1 MVEQKPNQPKSQL
14 EASDPQGYSAR
25 GKGFLQRTIGE
36 RLSRRIVVPAALMLG
51 GLVGGSAAGC
61 DNESPTTS
69 ESSARTSITQPEN
82 PTTLGSIPNTNTTGT
97 TLQETTTSNSTSTTE
112 VPTTSTTEVPTTTTT
127 EVLTG
132 LDPEFISKEKT
143 LADVAGEIEI
153 GKPLKEPDKSVPAD
167 MQELF
172 QSKNPKNKLLYVG
185 KNGWKSVLTTKPWLF
200 NDSVS
205 DGPVYDFFAGN
216 PEKPWGEY
224 ANFATMEFLD
234 VVLIPDSEDFY
245 MRGQNPL
252 TGSEMYIRTSPN
264 NDKTIDYPVVY
275 PFDMAANTQKQ
286 QIFGV
291 GNDHSYVTW
300 KKFLKSHKLSDIIQ
314 PGDIL
319 YIGFAGVGRGDLSDP
334 ANIKWEVAVDERD
347 VQYVASI
354 LFPIFDETE
363 KYEKIY
369 VGS

>member
-1 MVEQKPNQPKSQL
+1 MVEQKPNIQTRTQ
-14 EASDPQGYSAR
+14 EEINDPQRYMDRAG
-25 GKGFLQRTIGE
+25 GFLG
-36 RLSRRIVVPAALMLG
+36 SVRRRVARRAAPFIIAAGFGGVLG
-51 GLVGGSAAGC
+51 GCGVENKPSETSGQ
-61 DNESPTTS
+61 TT
-69 ESSARTSITQPEN
+69 ITQPTITSEN
-82 PTTLGSIPNTNTTGT
+82 PTTSKTDIPYA
-97 TLQETTTSNSTSTTE
+97 STTE
-112 VPTTSTTEVPTTTTT
+112 PELPTTNITNQTTTTEKTTTTT
-127 EVLTG
+127 EAVTTTTTEAQVG
-132 LDPEFISKEKT
+132 IDAEFISKEKT
-143 LADVAGEIEI
+143 LVDVTGKIGI
-153 GKPLKEPDKSVPAD
+153 GKYLKEPDKSVPAD

-172 QSKNPKNKLLYVG
+172 RSKNPKNKLLYVG

-205 DGPVYDFFAGN
+205 DGPVYNFFGGN

-224 ANFATMEFLD
+224 SDYAIMEFLD

-252 TGSEMYIRTSPN
+252 TGSEMYARITQD

-275 PFDMAANTQKQ
+275 PFDIADNTQKQ
-286 QIFGV
+286 EIYGV

-319 YIGFAGVGRGDLSDP
+319 YMSFAGVGRGDLSDP
-334 ANIKWEVAVDERD
+334 DNIKWDVAVDEKD
-347 VQYVASI
+347 VQYVTNM
-354 LFPIFDETE
+354 LFTIFDETE

-369 VGS
+369 LER